1 MLVGHVGIA
10 LGAHALDRR
19 EEDARAPLLWLLA
32 ASFAPDLLDGV
43 YSLARFCNPLSVF
56 SHSLP
61 AVAMLAVLFG
71 VLAALHTRSVATALL
86 VAALVVLHL
95 PADYITGHKALWIG
109 GPVVGL
115 NVYRWEWLDT
125 LVELPIIVAGW
136 WLLRRTRFRTRWV
149 VSGLALGA
157 LLAVQ
162 ASFGIAAKLI
172 APNVHWTC
180 KR

>member
-10 LGAHALDRR
+10 LGARALDRR
-19 EEDARAPLLWLLA
+19 EEDARAPLPWLLA
-32 ASFAPDLLDGV
+32 ASVAPDLLDGV
-43 YSLARFCNPLSVF
+43 YSLARFCNPQSVF

-61 AVAMLAVLFG
+61 AVAILAVLFG
-71 VLAALHTRSVATALL
+71 ILAALHTRSMATALI

-95 PADYITGHKALWIG
+95 PADYVTGHKALWIG

-115 NVYRWEWLDT
+115 NIYRWDWLDI
-125 LVELPIIVAGW
+125 LVELPVILAGW
-136 WLLRRTRFRTRWV
+136 WLLRRTRFTPRWV
-149 VSGLALGA
+149 VSGVALAA

-162 ASFGIAAKLI
+162 ASFGIASKLI
-172 APNVHWTC
+172 APSIHWTC